1 MGLFDF
7 IKKNPSVDTSRLPE
21 FENSGQSP
29 ESFSNFTFSRG
40 IVDRNGPSNEI
51 QEATRSQLARNGI
64 QLYPEKPKEESSSE
78 LVRSATDT
86 SMMKTDFQPKSS
98 SDVFEE
104 LLRKR
109 YQESEDSLKRQRAA
123 EFWGNL
129 ANLFGQTVSSA
140 AGARM
145 FSPIKSNTQQYNQAI
160 DRLRDSYNDTLLN
173 YNLYTARAERAA
185 KAEQDKI
192 NLKFERD
199 KAIAEIQANLKAGLI
214 DKQKAADLE
223 KQARKAKDAKE
234 LEGVKNDFRM
244 KLARYNQGA
253 ATGRTKM
260 NNEAAMEREK
270 YRQQEIAKR
279 NGNAGS
285 SSGKKKKY
293 PKMKFGHDG
302 AVTYDLNKD
311 TDVARM
317 YNEGVRIGYFP
328 QQFNDSTKKGMTIDD
343 MREAILTATDDKRP
357 VHDRQQGW
365 SLRDNNNNG
374 WSLKDIE

>member
-21 FENSGQSP
+21 FENYGQSP
-29 ESFSNFTFSRG
+29 ESFSNFQFSR
-40 IVDRNGPSNEI
+40 SNQGVKPDKTKVEQPVI
-51 QEATRSQLARNGI
+51 PVSSAEQVRAATNQAMQEQTKK
-64 QLYPEKPKEESSSE
+64 KP
-78 LVRSATDT
+78 TTPD
-86 SMMKTDFQPKSS
+86 
-98 SDVFEE
+98 DVFTT
-104 LLRKR
+104 LLRER

-173 YNLYTARAERAA
+173 YNLSTARAERAA

-244 KLARYNQGA
+244 KLARYNQVA

-293 PKMKFGHDG
+293 PKMKFGQDG

-328 QQFNDSTKKGMTIDD
+328 QQFNDPTKKGMTIDD

>member
-21 FENSGQSP
+21 FENYGQSP
-29 ESFSNFTFSRG
+29 ESFSNFQFSR
-40 IVDRNGPSNEI
+40 SNQGVKPDKTKVEQPVTPVSSAEQVRAATNQAM
-51 QEATRSQLARNGI
+51 QEQT
-64 QLYPEKPKEESSSE
+64 EKKP
-78 LVRSATDT
+78 TTPD
-86 SMMKTDFQPKSS
+86 
-98 SDVFEE
+98 DVFTA
-104 LLRKR
+104 LLRER

-145 FSPIKSNTQQYNQAI
+145 FSPIKSNTQQYNRAI
-160 DRLRDSYNDTLLN
+160 DILRDSYNDTLLN
-173 YNLYTARAERAA
+173 YNLSTARAERAA

-199 KAIAEIQANLKAGLI
+199 KAIAEIQANLKAGII
-214 DKQKAADLE
+214 DKQKAADIE

-285 SSGKKKKY
+285 SSGRKRKY
-293 PKMKFGHDG
+293 PKMKFGQDG
-302 AVTYDLNKD
+302 ILYDLNND

-317 YNEGVRIGYFP
+317 YNEGIVIGYFP
-328 QQFNDSTKKGMTIDD
+328 KDLDKMTIDE
-343 MREAILTATDDKRP
+343 MRQAILTSTDDVRKVSSNRKKTSSGKEAP
-357 VHDRQQGW
+357 YITNENKTPW
-365 SLRDNNNNG
+365 L
-374 WSLKDIE
+374 

>member
-21 FENSGQSP
+21 FENYGQSP
-29 ESFSNFTFSRG
+29 ESFSNFQFSR
-40 IVDRNGPSNEI
+40 SNQGVKPDKTKVEQPVI
-51 QEATRSQLARNGI
+51 PVSSAEQVRAATNQAMQEQT
-64 QLYPEKPKEESSSE
+64 EKKP
-78 LVRSATDT
+78 TTPD
-86 SMMKTDFQPKSS
+86 
-98 SDVFEE
+98 DVFTA
-104 LLRKR
+104 LLRER

-173 YNLYTARAERAA
+173 YNLSTARAERAA

-199 KAIAEIQANLKAGLI
+199 KALAEIQANLKAGLI
-214 DKQKAADLE
+214 DKQTAADLT
-223 KQARKAKDAKE
+223 KAANKAKTEKE
-234 LEGVKNDFRM
+234 LEELKHKHDM
-244 KLARYNQGA
+244 ELAEYNQGA
-253 ATGRTKM
+253 ATGRTIID
-260 NNEAAMEREK
+260 NEASMELEK
-270 YRQQEIAKR
+270 YRQGEIAKR

-285 SSGKKKKY
+285 SSGKSKKKY
-293 PKMKFGHDG
+293 PRMKFGQDG
-302 AVTYDLNKD
+302 ILYDLNND

-317 YNEGVRIGYFP
+317 YNEGAVIGYFP
-328 QQFNDSTKKGMTIDD
+328 KNLDNMTIDE
-343 MREAILTATDDKRP
+343 MRQAILTSTDDVRKVSSNRKKASSGKEAP
-357 VHDRQQGW
+357 YITNENKTPW
-365 SLRDNNNNG
+365 L
-374 WSLKDIE
+374 

>member
-21 FENSGQSP
+21 FENYGQSP
-29 ESFSNFTFSRG
+29 ESFSNFQFSR
-40 IVDRNGPSNEI
+40 SNQGVKPDKTKVEQPVI
-51 QEATRSQLARNGI
+51 PVSSAEQVRAATNQAMQEQT
-64 QLYPEKPKEESSSE
+64 EKKP
-78 LVRSATDT
+78 TTPD
-86 SMMKTDFQPKSS
+86 
-98 SDVFEE
+98 DVFTT
-104 LLRKR
+104 LLRER

-173 YNLYTARAERAA
+173 YNLSTARAERAA

-270 YRQQEIAKR
+270 YRQQGIAKR
-279 NGNAGS
+279 NGNAGL

-293 PKMKFGHDG
+293 PRMKFGQDG
-302 AVTYDLNKD
+302 ILYDLNND

-317 YNEGVRIGYFP
+317 YNEGIVIGYFP
-328 QQFNDSTKKGMTIDD
+328 KDLDKMTIDE
-343 MREAILTATDDKRP
+343 MRQAILTSTDDVRKVSSNRKKTSSGKEAP
-357 VHDRQQGW
+357 YITNENKTPW
-365 SLRDNNNNG
+365 L
-374 WSLKDIE
+374 

>member
-7 IKKNPSVDTSRLPE
+7 IKKNPVADPSNLPA
-21 FENSGQSP
+21 FENNGQSP
-29 ESFSNFTFSRG
+29 ESFSNFRFSRSNQG
-40 IVDRNGPSNEI
+40 VEPDKTKVEQPVVPVSPSEQVRAATNQI
-51 QEATRSQLARNGI
+51 MQEQ
-64 QLYPEKPKEESSSE
+64 PEPQKQTTADD
-78 LVRSATDT
+78 LFTT
-86 SMMKTDFQPKSS
+86 
-98 SDVFEE
+98 
-104 LLRKR
+104 LLNNR
-109 YQESEDSLKRQRAA
+109 YKESEESLKRQRAA
-123 EFWGNL
+123 SFWGNL
-129 ANLFGQTVSSA
+129 AKLFGQTVASA
-140 AGARM
+140 AGARI
-145 FSPIKSNTQQYNQAI
+145 FKPINSNTQQYNRAI

-173 YNLYTARAERAA
+173 YNLSTARAERAA

-328 QQFNDSTKKGMTIDD
+328 QQFNNLTKKGMTIDD
-343 MREAILTATDDKRP
+343 MREAILAATDDKRP

>member
-21 FENSGQSP
+21 FENYGQSP
-29 ESFSNFTFSRG
+29 ESFSNFQFSR
-40 IVDRNGPSNEI
+40 SNQGVKPDKTKVEQPVI
-51 QEATRSQLARNGI
+51 PVSSAEQVRAATNQAMQEQT
-64 QLYPEKPKEESSSE
+64 EKKP
-78 LVRSATDT
+78 TTPD
-86 SMMKTDFQPKSS
+86 
-98 SDVFEE
+98 DVFTA
-104 LLRKR
+104 LLRER

-173 YNLYTARAERAA
+173 YNLSTARAERAA

-244 KLARYNQGA
+244 KFARYNQGA

-293 PKMKFGHDG
+293 PRMKFGQDG
-302 AVTYDLNKD
+302 ILYDLNND

-317 YNEGVRIGYFP
+317 YNEGVVIGYFP
-328 QQFNDSTKKGMTIDD
+328 KDLDKMTIDE
-343 MREAILTATDDKRP
+343 MRQAILTSTDDVRKVSSNRKKTSSGKEAP
-357 VHDRQQGW
+357 YITNENKTPW
-365 SLRDNNNNG
+365 L
-374 WSLKDIE
+374 

>member
-21 FENSGQSP
+21 FENYGQSP
-29 ESFSNFTFSRG
+29 ESFSNFRFSR
-40 IVDRNGPSNEI
+40 SNQGVKPDKTKVEQPVTPVSSAEQVRAATNQAM
-51 QEATRSQLARNGI
+51 QEQT
-64 QLYPEKPKEESSSE
+64 EKKP
-78 LVRSATDT
+78 TTPD
-86 SMMKTDFQPKSS
+86 
-98 SDVFEE
+98 DVFTA
-104 LLRKR
+104 LLRER

-173 YNLYTARAERAA
+173 YNLSTARAERAA

-199 KAIAEIQANLKAGLI
+199 KAIAEIQANLKAGII
-214 DKQKAADLE
+214 DKQKAADIE

-293 PKMKFGHDG
+293 PRMKFGQDG
-302 AVTYDLNKD
+302 ILYDLNND

-317 YNEGVRIGYFP
+317 YNEGIVIGYFP
-328 QQFNDSTKKGMTIDD
+328 KDLDKMTIDE
-343 MREAILTATDDKRP
+343 MRQAILTSTDDVRKVSSNRKKTSSGKEAP
-357 VHDRQQGW
+357 YITNENKTPW
-365 SLRDNNNNG
+365 L
-374 WSLKDIE
+374 

>member
-21 FENSGQSP
+21 FENYGQSP
-29 ESFSNFTFSRG
+29 ESFSNFQFSR
-40 IVDRNGPSNEI
+40 SNQGVKPDKTKVEQPVI
-51 QEATRSQLARNGI
+51 PVSSAEQVRAATNQAMQEQT
-64 QLYPEKPKEESSSE
+64 EKKP
-78 LVRSATDT
+78 TTPD
-86 SMMKTDFQPKSS
+86 
-98 SDVFEE
+98 DVFTA
-104 LLRKR
+104 LLRER

-145 FSPIKSNTQQYNQAI
+145 FRPIKSNTQQYNQAI

-173 YNLYTARAERAA
+173 YNLSTARAERAA

-199 KAIAEIQANLKAGLI
+199 KALAEIQANLKAGLI

-253 ATGRTKM
+253 ATARARM
-260 NNEAAMEREK
+260 NNEAAMGREK
-270 YRQQEIAKR
+270 YKQEEISKRGGGKGSGSYISVRLSDGTVHEFPKSKEGAVISLYNKMKQIAES
-279 NGNAGS
+279 NP
-285 SSGKKKKY
+285 KKY
-293 PKMKFGHDG
+293 NKIE
-302 AVTYDLNKD
+302 DLNLQFG
-311 TDVARM
+311 
-317 YNEGVRIGYFP
+317 EGGD
-328 QQFNDSTKKGMTIDD
+328 QASKAMTIIQ
-343 MREAILTATDDKRP
+343 RRLQEFPELTNDFLDIIGEKK
-357 VHDRQQGW
+357 GW

>member
-21 FENSGQSP
+21 FENYGQSP
-29 ESFSNFTFSRG
+29 ESFSNFQFSR
-40 IVDRNGPSNEI
+40 SNQGVKPDKTKVEQPVI
-51 QEATRSQLARNGI
+51 PVSSAEQVRAATNQAMQEQ
-64 QLYPEKPKEESSSE
+64 
-78 LVRSATDT
+78 TDT
-86 SMMKTDFQPKSS
+86 KPTTPD
-98 SDVFEE
+98 DVFTT
-104 LLRKR
+104 LLKER

-173 YNLYTARAERAA
+173 YNLSTARAERAA

-199 KAIAEIQANLKAGLI
+199 KAIAEIQANLKAGII

-234 LEGVKNDFRM
+234 LEGVKNDFRI

-260 NNEAAMEREK
+260 NNEASMEREK

-293 PKMKFGHDG
+293 PRMKFGQDG
-302 AVTYDLNKD
+302 ILYDLNND

-317 YNEGVRIGYFP
+317 YNEGVVIGYFP
-328 QQFNDSTKKGMTIDD
+328 KDLDKMTIDE
-343 MREAILTATDDKRP
+343 MRQAILTSTDDVRKVSSNRKKTSSGKEAP
-357 VHDRQQGW
+357 YITNENKTPW
-365 SLRDNNNNG
+365 L
-374 WSLKDIE
+374 

>member
-21 FENSGQSP
+21 FENYGQSP
-29 ESFSNFTFSRG
+29 ESFSNFQFSR
-40 IVDRNGPSNEI
+40 SNQGVKPDKTKVEQPVI
-51 QEATRSQLARNGI
+51 PVSSAEQVRAATNQAMQEQT
-64 QLYPEKPKEESSSE
+64 EKKP
-78 LVRSATDT
+78 TTPD
-86 SMMKTDFQPKSS
+86 
-98 SDVFEE
+98 DVFTA
-104 LLRKR
+104 LLRER

-173 YNLYTARAERAA
+173 YNLSTARAERAA

-293 PKMKFGHDG
+293 PRMKFGQDG
-302 AVTYDLNKD
+302 ILYDLNND

-317 YNEGVRIGYFP
+317 HNEGVVIGYFP
-328 QQFNDSTKKGMTIDD
+328 KDLDKMTIDE
-343 MREAILTATDDKRP
+343 MRQDILTSTDDVRKVSSNRKKTSSGKEAP
-357 VHDRQQGW
+357 YITNENKTPW
-365 SLRDNNNNG
+365 L
-374 WSLKDIE
+374 

>member
-21 FENSGQSP
+21 FENYGQSP
-29 ESFSNFTFSRG
+29 ESFSNFQFSR
-40 IVDRNGPSNEI
+40 SNQGVKPDKTKVEQPVI
-51 QEATRSQLARNGI
+51 PVSSAEQVRAATNQAMQEQT
-64 QLYPEKPKEESSSE
+64 EKKP
-78 LVRSATDT
+78 TTPD
-86 SMMKTDFQPKSS
+86 
-98 SDVFEE
+98 DVFTA
-104 LLRKR
+104 LLRER

-173 YNLYTARAERAA
+173 YNLSTARAERAA

-199 KAIAEIQANLKAGLI
+199 KALAEIQANLKDGLI

-293 PKMKFGHDG
+293 PRMKFGQDG
-302 AVTYDLNKD
+302 ILYDLNND

-317 YNEGVRIGYFP
+317 YNEGIVIGYFP
-328 QQFNDSTKKGMTIDD
+328 KDLDKMTIDE
-343 MREAILTATDDKRP
+343 MRQAILTSTDDVRKVSSNRKKTSSGKEAP
-357 VHDRQQGW
+357 YITNENKTPW
-365 SLRDNNNNG
+365 L
-374 WSLKDIE
+374 

>member
-21 FENSGQSP
+21 FENYGQSP
-29 ESFSNFTFSRG
+29 ESFSNFQFSR
-40 IVDRNGPSNEI
+40 SNQGVKPDKTKVEQPVI
-51 QEATRSQLARNGI
+51 PVSSAEQVRAATNQAMQEQT
-64 QLYPEKPKEESSSE
+64 EKKP
-78 LVRSATDT
+78 TTPD
-86 SMMKTDFQPKSS
+86 
-98 SDVFEE
+98 DVFTA
-104 LLRKR
+104 LLRER

-173 YNLYTARAERAA
+173 YNLSTARAERAA
-185 KAEQDKI
+185 KTEQDKI
-192 NLKFERD
+192 NLKFEHD
-199 KAIAEIQANLKAGLI
+199 KALAEIQANLKAGLI
-214 DKQKAADLE
+214 DKQKADDLE

-293 PKMKFGHDG
+293 PRMKFGQDG
-302 AVTYDLNKD
+302 ILYDLNND

-317 YNEGVRIGYFP
+317 YNEGIVIGYFP
-328 QQFNDSTKKGMTIDD
+328 NDKMTIDE
-343 MREAILTATDDKRP
+343 MRQAILTSTDDVRKVSSNRKKTSSGKEAP
-357 VHDRQQGW
+357 YITNENKTPW
-365 SLRDNNNNG
+365 L
-374 WSLKDIE
+374 

>member
-21 FENSGQSP
+21 FENYGQSP
-29 ESFSNFTFSRG
+29 ESFSNFQFSR
-40 IVDRNGPSNEI
+40 SNQGVKPDKTKVEQPVI
-51 QEATRSQLARNGI
+51 PVSSAEQVRAATNQAMQEQT
-64 QLYPEKPKEESSSE
+64 EKKP
-78 LVRSATDT
+78 TTPD
-86 SMMKTDFQPKSS
+86 
-98 SDVFEE
+98 DVFTT
-104 LLRKR
+104 LLRER

-173 YNLYTARAERAA
+173 YNLSTARAERAA

-199 KAIAEIQANLKAGLI
+199 KAIAEIQANLKAGII

-293 PKMKFGHDG
+293 PKMKFGQDG
-302 AVTYDLNKD
+302 ILYDLNND

-317 YNEGVRIGYFP
+317 YNEGVVIGYFP
-328 QQFNDSTKKGMTIDD
+328 KDLDKMTIDE
-343 MREAILTATDDKRP
+343 MRQAILTSTDDVRKVSSNRKKTSSGKEAP
-357 VHDRQQGW
+357 YITNENKTPW
-365 SLRDNNNNG
+365 L
-374 WSLKDIE
+374 

>member
-7 IKKNPSVDTSRLPE
+7 IKKNPSVGTSRLPE
-21 FENSGQSP
+21 FENYGQSP
-29 ESFSNFTFSRG
+29 ESFSNFQFSR
-40 IVDRNGPSNEI
+40 SNQGVKPDKTKVEQPVI
-51 QEATRSQLARNGI
+51 PVSSAEQVRAATNQAMQEQT
-64 QLYPEKPKEESSSE
+64 EKKP
-78 LVRSATDT
+78 TTPD
-86 SMMKTDFQPKSS
+86 
-98 SDVFEE
+98 DVFTA
-104 LLRKR
+104 LLRER

-173 YNLYTARAERAA
+173 YNLSTARAERAA

-293 PKMKFGHDG
+293 PRMKFGQDG
-302 AVTYDLNKD
+302 ILYDLNND

-317 YNEGVRIGYFP
+317 YNEGVVIGYFP
-328 QQFNDSTKKGMTIDD
+328 KDLDKMTIDE
-343 MREAILTATDDKRP
+343 MRQAILTSTDDVRKVSSNRKKTSSGKEAP
-357 VHDRQQGW
+357 YITNENKTPW
-365 SLRDNNNNG
+365 L
-374 WSLKDIE
+374 